1 MIIETN
7 IEQLRDPFILVAD
20 GVYYAYGTE
29 WKCYKNTSG
38 RLSGEWVELS
48 GEIVKEPLHFV
59 KNKWAPEVHKYNGAY
74 YMLTTYFSSLTN
86 HRGCSVFKSD
96 SPEGPFVEIGGGH
109 FTPSDWDAID
119 ATLYVD
125 EEGQPWT
132 VFVHEWTSTDDGI
145 GRMAAAKLSPDLT
158 HLISEPVELFRADSP
173 PWTKRE
179 VTDGCFIYKTKE
191 GKLLM
196 IWSNFL
202 ADKSYSIGV
211 AESDGGILGNW
222 THKERLLYS
231 KDMLG
236 TYDGGHGMIFSD
248 KDGRTY
254 LSMHSPN
261 VPTHGRKEKPVI
273 IEIFEKDGELVL
285 DFN

>member
-7 IEQLRDPFILVAD
+7 IEQLRDPFILVEDDA
-20 GVYYAYGTE
+20 YYAYGSE

-38 RLSGEWVELS
+38 SLSGEWVELE
-48 GEIVKEPLHFV
+48 GELVKKPDNFV

-74 YMLTTYFSSLTN
+74 YMFTTYFSSLTN

-96 SPEGPFVEIGGGH
+96 SPEGPFVEISDGH

-119 ATLYVD
+119 ATLYID
-125 EEGQPWT
+125 ESGQLWT

-145 GRMAAAKLSPDLT
+145 GRMAAAKLSSDLT
-158 HLISEPVELFRADSP
+158 HILNKPVELFRADSP
-173 PWTKRE
+173 SWTNRE
-179 VTDGCFIYKTKE
+179 VTDGCFMYTTE
-191 GKLLM
+191 DDKLLM

-202 ADKSYSIGV
+202 EDKSYCIGV
-211 AESDGGILGNW
+211 AESEGGVLGKW
-222 THKERLLYS
+222 THKEKLLYS

-236 TYDGGHGMIFSD
+236 SYDGGHGMLFTD
-248 KDGRTY
+248 RDGKMY

-261 VPTHGRKEKPVI
+261 VPNGERKEKPVI
-273 IEIFEKDGELVL
+273 IEILEKDGELVL